1 MFSMKPSKRQKRMIA
16 PSWAALLKE
25 HINAQPRGYQAKMSS
40 DTGCSE
46 ALISRIKNASIDSSE
61 WVEVVARYCDLPIPP
76 LEIDD
81 AQSEM
86 LNLSTRLSP
95 ARIRTVLRLMR
106 DLVEE
111 ETND

>member
-1 MFSMKPSKRQKRMIA
+1 MIA
-16 PSWAALLKE
+16 PAWAALLKE
-25 HINAQPRGYQAKMSS
+25 HISSQPRGYQARMSS

-46 ALISRIKNASIDSSE
+46 ALLSRIKNATIDSSE
-61 WVEVVARYCDLPIPP
+61 WIEVVARYCDLPIPP

-86 LNLSTRLSP
+86 LDLSTRLSP
-95 ARIRTVLRLMR
+95 ARIKTVLRLMR

-111 ETND
+111 ESDD